1 MANKDRNELAL
12 FNSVYNRHSQL
23 SRLEGV
29 KQWRHLPEVNLNQLL
44 EILKKTMK
52 PELFRGDQKNF
63 YSEQKN
69 LPELVV

>member
-1 MANKDRNELAL
+1 MANKARYELAL
-12 FNSVYNRHSQL
+12 FNKLYNRHSQL

-29 KQWRHLPEVNLNQLL
+29 KQWRHLPGVNLNQLL
-44 EILKKTMK
+44 DILKKTMK
-52 PELFRGDQKNF
+52 PELFREDRKNF